1 MDKIWNYCEVEFLLD
16 LFNGPIPSDFDPEKE
31 AWSSLFKLFHSKSEL
46 LVDSKSRL
54 LNGVD
59 NPYVKHLIKQSNSGG
74 SRIHEVPTIFEEIRE
89 DFSFIKKGS
98 NSESPLYF
106 FAKEPPQDRGYGIV
120 VSHPMKKYETIKRLA
135 LDTFS
140 VSVSRTK
147 ASNQLS
153 GWSDLFRNL
162 PPRNSLI
169 IADNYLLKD
178 NAMDKN
184 LFPILEHCIPKGLE
198 KTFHLLIIAKPDLH
212 NYKLK
217 CQEISEFIESMD
229 ADIDLTII
237 QAEYHSR
244 AIVSNYFYIQ
254 SDHSFDFFNNRN
266 QVKKNALVT
275 YKPICC
281 EEDSN
286 WFQSKLI
293 ELKHT
298 FNNGNKRFG
307 STKFPLLD
315 SL

>member
-16 LFNGPIPSDFDPEKE
+16 LFNGPIPSDFDSDKE

-54 LNGVD
+54 LDGVD

-74 SRIHEVPTIFEEIRE
+74 SRIHEVPSIFEEIRE
-89 DFSFIKKGS
+89 DFSFIKTGS

-106 FAKEPPQDRGYGIV
+106 FANEPPEDKGYGV
-120 VSHPMKKYETIKRLA
+120 VISHPAKKYETIKRVA

-140 VSVSRTK
+140 ISVSKNK
-147 ASNQLS
+147 ASNQLTD
-153 GWSDLFRNL
+153 WADLFRDL

-169 IADNYLLKD
+169 IADNWLLTD

-184 LFPILEHCIPKGLE
+184 LFAILKHCIPQKLE
-198 KTFHLLIIAKPDLH
+198 KTFHLLIIAKPDLL
-212 NYKLK
+212 NYDKK
-217 CQEISEFIESMD
+217 CQEIRRFVDSMA

-254 SDHSFDFFNNRN
+254 SDHSFNFFNNIN

-293 ELKHT
+293 ELKNT
-298 FNNGNKRFG
+298 VERGNNRFG
-307 STKFPLLD
+307 SAVFPLLKN
-315 SL
+315 L